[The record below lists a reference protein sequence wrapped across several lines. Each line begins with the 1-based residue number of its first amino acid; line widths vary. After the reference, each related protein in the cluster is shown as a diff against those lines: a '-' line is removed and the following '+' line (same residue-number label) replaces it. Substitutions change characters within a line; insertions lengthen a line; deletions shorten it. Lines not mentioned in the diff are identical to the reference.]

1 MNKLSVKSGFGIGA
15 LVFVAAAVIAL
26 PIRTLQYFTVLES
39 ETGFYSQPDWSVYLL
54 NILLAAAAAAILLF
68 GIIKRKKLDYSLE
81 VTKRPGFG
89 ILSLTSAIGILS
101 NAVSCIIT
109 IMNTPAAV
117 ASGAESTGAAN
128 TILAAQAI
136 FALLSAIYFVALG
149 LSAVSGKSNGSE
161 YRLISLAP
169 VLWSICRIVF
179 RFTRTISYI
188 QVSDLMFE
196 MLMIV
201 FLIMFFMA
209 FAQVNSNVNG
219 KNCEWK
225 IAAYGLIAA
234 LLALICFVPRFIV
247 TLTGNAHLLH
257 EQSPIEYCDI
267 SNALFIICTVFTRVT
282 DRIPEKV
289 SEE

>member
-1 MNKLSVKSGFGIGA
+1 MIM
-15 LVFVAAAVIAL
+15 LVF
-26 PIRTLQYFTVLES
+26 
-39 ETGFYSQPDWSVYLL
+39 
-54 NILLAAAAAAILLF
+54 
-68 GIIKRKKLDYSLE
+68 
-81 VTKRPGFG
+81 
-89 ILSLTSAIGILS
+89 
-101 NAVSCIIT
+101 
-109 IMNTPAAV
+109 M
-117 ASGAESTGAAN
+117 
-128 TILAAQAI
+128 
-136 FALLSAIYFVALG
+136 
-149 LSAVSGKSNGSE
+149 
-161 YRLISLAP
+161 
-169 VLWSICRIVF
+169 
-179 RFTRTISYI
+179 
-188 QVSDLMFE
+188 
-196 MLMIV
+196 
-201 FLIMFFMA
+201 IMFFMA